1 MTIPVKGGITH
12 LKRSKHLAA
21 DLRCYLTE
29 HEKSLLE
36 SQAQQAGLSLSQWS
50 RQRLLEAAEFAPE
63 VLKVLQKM
71 RTARQLSQTSS
82 AGPLALNR

>member
-1 MTIPVKGGITH
+1 MKGGANP

-36 SQAQQAGLSLSQWS
+36 SQAQLAGLSLSQWS
-50 RQRLLEAAEFAPE
+50 RQRLLEAAEFAPD

-71 RTARQLSQTSS
+71 RTARQLSQSSS
-82 AGPLALNR
+82 ASQLCSR